1 MIAPPDARTRIL
13 HSVIA
18 KPHALA
24 LAIASPEAL
33 AAAQILKD
41 DRRATVLR
49 MDDTPC
55 GAVVVK
61 TRLLNRFRDR
71 LDTLLRRTQLERQIR
86 GARTLQRIGVATAE
100 PLLLVRGVDRAAL
113 TARES
118 LVTRALPGRTLLHLM
133 DDSAGRQVHAPS
145 FDVQRAVA
153 HTLGCQLQ
161 RFAAAGLFNRD
172 HKPSNLIVMFDDS
185 PPEIAVIDTVA
196 IRRDRVRDGGLRMLT
211 SLMLEPIGCGCP
223 PPRTMRMRTL
233 IAATTDD
240 SHPRGAP
247 LIARKAAWRAVAQAI
262 HEHGDPRPRV
272 NPLDRDA

>member
-18 KPHALA
+18 QPHALA
-24 LAIASPEAL
+24 VAIASPEAL
-33 AAAQILKD
+33 AGAHILKD

-49 MDDTPC
+49 MDHTLV

-71 LDTLLRRTQLERQIR
+71 LDTMLRRTQLERQIR

-100 PLLLVRGVDRAAL
+100 PLLLLRGAHRATG

-133 DDSAGRQVHAPS
+133 DDVARRRTQAPS
-145 FDVQRAVA
+145 LAAQRAVA
-153 HTLGCQLQ
+153 HTLGRQLQ

-185 PPEIAVIDTVA
+185 PPEIGVIDTVA

-211 SLMLEPIGCGCP
+211 SLMLEPLGCGCP

-233 IAATTDD
+233 IAATTDA
-240 SHPRGAP
+240 SHPHGAP

-262 HEHGDPRPRV
+262 YEHGDPTPRV
-272 NPLDRDA
+272 NPLA

>member
-24 LAIASPEAL
+24 VAIAAPEAL
-33 AAAQILKD
+33 AAAQVLKD

-49 MDDTPC
+49 MDHTPA

-61 TRLLNRFRDR
+61 TRLLNRLRDR
-71 LDTLLRRTQLERQIR
+71 LDTLFMRTQLERQIR

-100 PLLLVRGVDRAAL
+100 PLLLVRGVHRA
-113 TARES
+113 TRSPRES

-133 DDSAGRQVHAPS
+133 DDIARRRAHAPS
-145 FDVQRAVA
+145 LDAQRAVA
-153 HTLGCQLQ
+153 HTLGRQLQ

-196 IRRDRVRDGGLRMLT
+196 IRRDHVRDGGLRMLT
-211 SLMLEPIGCGCP
+211 SLMLEPLGCRCP

-233 IAATTDD
+233 IAATTDQA
-240 SHPRGAP
+240 HPQGAP
-247 LIARKAAWRAVAQAI
+247 LVARKAAWRAVAQAI
-262 HEHGDPRPRV
+262 HEHGDPTPRV
-272 NPLDRDA
+272 NPLA